1 MRRLVCAAGATGL
14 LICGAVPARAQSLG
28 TFRWQLQPYCN
39 IVTVQVTQTGGVYR
53 LEGTDDQCGASTVA
67 PVVGIAALNP
77 TGSIALGLNHVTTP
91 GGAPVHVDA
100 VVTLPG
106 ASGTWR
112 DSAGNSGAFV
122 LTPGVGIGG
131 PARPI
136 GGIGSA
142 AVNAAQV
149 QLRVNGACPAGQAIR
164 SVGQDGSV
172 VCESAV
178 GDISAVTAGAG
189 LAGGGVAGDVDL
201 SVAFDGPGAA
211 ITAARSDHTHQRGGD
226 ATNVAVGGESLVL
239 NQSGAQNTA
248 VGYAALYSSTGYFN
262 TAMGA
267 GAAQSTTGTA
277 NTVVG
282 AQALYANSTG
292 GNNSAFGDS
301 ALRSITAGS
310 NNNTALGH
318 HALRALTSGAGNVV
332 VGSSAADSLTTG
344 GANIIIGGLS
354 GFGLASGSY
363 NIIVGS
369 NLIGPTTGG
378 DSNIWV
384 GAAGD
389 MASESS
395 TIRIGHGV
403 HTRAFITGIFGKTS
417 ASGVAVLVNSFGQL
431 GTMTS
436 SRRFKQD
443 IVPLSAARQVVQAL
457 RPVQFT
463 YRPEYDDGS
472 RQLQY
477 GLIAEEV
484 EPIDPNLVVTVNG
497 ELQTVRYH
505 FLAPLLVAE
514 VQRLES
520 ERSALEIQLKAQA
533 EETARLW
540 QQVAELRGMLARVSA
555 EPAR

>member
-1 MRRLVCAAGATGL
+1 MPPPWRR
-14 LICGAVPARAQSLG
+14 SS
-28 TFRWQLQPYCN
+28 
-39 IVTVQVTQTGGVYR
+39 
-53 LEGTDDQCGASTVA
+53 AS
-67 PVVGIAALNP
+67 PRSNP
-77 TGSIALGLNHVTTP
+77 TGSITLGLNHVTTP

-112 DSAGNSGAFV
+112 DSAGNSGSFV

-172 VCESAV
+172 ACESAV
-178 GDISAVTAGAG
+178 GDVTGIAAGAG
-189 LAGGGVAGDVDL
+189 LVGGGQAGEVAL
-201 SVAFDGPGAA
+201 SVAFGGPGSA
-211 ITAARSDHTHQRGGD
+211 ITAARSDHTHQSGGD

-239 NQSGAQNTA
+239 NQSGSQNTA
-248 VGYAALYSSTGYFN
+248 VGYNALHSSTGFFN

-282 AQALYANSTG
+282 AQALFANTTG
-292 GNNSAFGDS
+292 SNNSALGDS
-301 ALRSITAGS
+301 ALRSITAS
-310 NNNTALGH
+310 SHNNTALGH
-318 HALRALTSGAGNVV
+318 HALRSLTSGAGNVA
-332 VGSSAADSLTTG
+332 VGSLAADNLVTG
-344 GANIIIGGLS
+344 GSNIVIGGLS
-354 GFGLASGSY
+354 GFGLATGSN
-363 NIIVGS
+363 NIILGFEPRRPDNGWRLQHLARCDRQCGQRVEHDPHRQRRAHPGVRGRHLRDRRHRAAWRCWSTPSVSSARPLRRGGS
-369 NLIGPTTGG
+369 RRT
-378 DSNIWV
+378 SCR
-384 GAAGD
+384 
-389 MASESS
+389 S
-395 TIRIGHGV
+395 RR
-403 HTRAFITGIFGKTS
+403 RARW
-417 ASGVAVLVNSFGQL
+417 
-431 GTMTS
+431 
-436 SRRFKQD
+436 SRRF
-443 IVPLSAARQVVQAL
+443 ARCSSPTA
-457 RPVQFT
+457 PST
-463 YRPEYDDGS
+463 DDGS

-484 EPIDPNLVVTVNG
+484 EPVDPNLVVTVDG

-520 ERSALEIQLKAQA
+520 ERSALEVRLTAQA

-540 QQVAELRGMLARVSA
+540 QQFGELRAVLSTLATER
-555 EPAR
+555 AR